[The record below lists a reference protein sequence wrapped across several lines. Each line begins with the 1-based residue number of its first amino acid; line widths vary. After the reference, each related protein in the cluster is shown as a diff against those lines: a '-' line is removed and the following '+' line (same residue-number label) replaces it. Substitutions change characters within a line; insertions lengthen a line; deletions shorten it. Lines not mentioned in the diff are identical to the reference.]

1 MTTRTEQDF
10 IGEVQLPAGVLYGI
24 HALRAVENFPG
35 PGRFDHHWYRA
46 IGTVKQGCYETYAA
60 LRRAVLQDLPGSAFS
75 GQMIS
80 DEVLNHLIQ
89 ASTEVAAGEHFDH
102 FIVPPLC
109 GGAGTS
115 INMNVNEIIA
125 NRALILAGL
134 EPGTYDRIDPFTHAN
149 IYQSTNDVIPTSLRI
164 AAMQQFTALEHSVN
178 GLRFA
183 IEEKEKE
190 YRNVM
195 RIGYTQM
202 QAAVPSSYG
211 MLFSNYSDAL
221 SRDWWRISRCME
233 RLKVVNIG
241 GSAIGTGMAVPR
253 YFIMEVIQVLRQLT
267 GLPLTRSEN
276 MGDATSNL
284 DVLVEVHAILK
295 ALAVTLQK
303 MSSDLRLLASDLT
316 AGEVRLPNRQVGSSV
331 MPGKVNPVIPEY
343 IITLAHRVYAN
354 DQTITALSAQGCLDL
369 NPYLPVIGDALLNSL
384 ELLNAGCLSLRD
396 NLITGLTI
404 STDTSTQRLY
414 TNAAV
419 TTALLPL
426 IGYHQ
431 AAQLAHLMKTEGISV
446 FEANQKL
453 NLVNEEVATRMLA
466 PQELL
471 KLGFSIKEISQHEQR

>member
-1 MTTRTEQDF
+1 M
-10 IGEVQLPAGVLYGI
+10 QLPAGVLYGI
-24 HALRAVENFPG
+24 HAHRAAENFPG
-35 PGRFDHHWYRA
+35 PGRFDHHWYSA

-60 LRRAVLQDLPGSAFS
+60 MRRVVLKDLPGSGFAN
-75 GQMIS
+75 QMIS
-80 DEVLNHLIQ
+80 DDTLQHLIS
-89 ASTEVAAGEHFDH
+89 ASGEVAAGEHFDQ

-115 INMNVNEIIA
+115 INMNINEIIA
-125 NRALILAGL
+125 NRALVLAGL
-134 EPGTYDRIDPFTHAN
+134 PPGSYNLIDPFAHAN

-164 AAMQQFTALEHSVN
+164 AAMQQFTALEQSVN

-183 IEEKEKE
+183 IEEKEKT

-253 YFIMEVIQVLRQLT
+253 FFIMEVIQVLRQLT

-295 ALAVTLQK
+295 ALAVNLEK
-303 MSSDLRLLASDLT
+303 MSNDLRLLASDLT
-316 AGEVRLPNRQVGSSV
+316 NGEMKLPNRQVGSSV

-354 DQTITALSAQGCLDL
+354 DQIITSLSAQGCLDL

-396 NLITGLTI
+396 NLIAGLTI
-404 STDTSTQRLY
+404 TTDTSARHLY
-414 TNAAV
+414 TNPAV

-431 AAQLAHLMKTEGISV
+431 AALLAQLMKAEGLNV
-446 FEANQKL
+446 FEANQQL
-453 NLVNEEVATRMLA
+453 DLVSKEVAERMLA

-471 KLGFSIKEISQHEQR
+471 KLGFSIKEITQHEQR

>member
-1 MTTRTEQDF
+1 MTTRTERDF
-10 IGEVQLPAGVLYGI
+10 IGEMQLPVGVLYGI

-35 PGRFDHHWYRA
+35 PGRFDLHWYRA
-46 IGTVKQGCYETYAA
+46 VGTVKQGCYETYAS
-60 LRRAVLQDLPGSAFS
+60 LRKAVLKDLPGSQFS
-75 GQMIS
+75 SHMIPE
-80 DEVLNHLIQ
+80 EVLTHLIQ
-89 ASTEVAAGEHFDH
+89 AATEVAAGEHFDH

-134 EPGTYDRIDPFTHAN
+134 APGQYDQIDPFAHAN

-164 AAMQQFTALEHSVN
+164 AAMHQFTALEQSVN
-178 GLRFA
+178 TLRFSL
-183 IEEKEKE
+183 EEKEKA

-211 MLFSNYSDAL
+211 MLLSSYSDAL
-221 SRDWWRISRCME
+221 SRDWWRISRCIE

-295 ALAVTLQK
+295 ALAVSLEK
-303 MSSDLRLLASDLT
+303 MSNDLRLLASDLT
-316 AGEVRLPNRQVGSSV
+316 TGEVRLPNRQVGSSV

-354 DQTITALSAQGCLDL
+354 DQIITSLSAQGCLDL

-404 STDTSTQRLY
+404 DTGHDTQRIY
-414 TNAAV
+414 TNPAV

-431 AAQLAHLMKTEGISV
+431 ASKLAALMKAEHINV
-446 FEANQKL
+446 FEANKIL
-453 NLVNEEVATRMLA
+453 GLVPEEVASKMLA